1 MEQVSLR
8 AERREA
14 AGTGPARRVRD
25 EGDVPAVLY
34 GRGLDST
41 PLRVSRRDLYTALH
55 TESGT
60 NALINLEVGSDKYL
74 TVARELQRHPVR
86 GEITHLDFINISLD
100 EKINAEVGIHYL
112 GEPIGVEEG
121 GVVETIR
128 ASVEVSALPMEIP
141 SYVEVDIAHLDVNDT
156 LTAAQLPEIEGVE
169 YLIDEDAPL
178 VTVVIPSVYEEP
190 EPEEAAI
197 LLDEEGEP
205 ILDEEGEPIELDE
218 EGEPIE
224 GALPEGEEGEEA
236 AVPERIGDEDE
247 G

>member
-14 AGTGPARRVRD
+14 AGTGPARRLRD

-41 PLRVSRRDLYTALH
+41 PLRVSRRELYSALH
-55 TESGT
+55 TEAGT

-74 TVARELQRHPVR
+74 TIARELQRHPVR
-86 GEITHLDFINISLD
+86 GEILHLDFINISLD
-100 EKINAEVGIHYL
+100 EKITADVHIEYV
-112 GEPIGVEEG
+112 GEPVGVEEG

-128 ASVEVSALPMEIP
+128 NMVMVSALPMEIP
-141 SYVEVDIAHLDVNDT
+141 SGVQIDISHLDVNDT

-169 YLIDEDAPL
+169 YLIEEDAPL
-178 VTVVIPSVYEEP
+178 VTVVIPRVFEEP
-190 EPEEAAI
+190 ELEEAI
-197 LLDEEGEP
+197 LLDEEGMP
-205 ILDEEGEPIELDE
+205 VLDEEGEPIEVDA

-224 GALPEGEEGEEA
+224 GAADEEGEGREGR
-236 AVPERIGDEDE
+236 EGGESEDE

>member
-41 PLRVSRRDLYTALH
+41 PLRVSRRDLYSALH

-74 TVARELQRHPVR
+74 TIARELQRHPVR
-86 GEITHLDFINISLD
+86 GEIIHLDFINISLD
-100 EKINAEVGIHYL
+100 EEITAEVSIEYL
-112 GEPIGVEEG
+112 GEPAGVDDG

-128 ASVEVSALPMEIP
+128 TSVMVSALPMQIP
-141 SYVEVDIAHLDVNDT
+141 SSVEVDISELGVGDT

-169 YLIDEDAPL
+169 YLEDEDSPL
-178 VTVVIPSVYEEP
+178 VTVVIPAVFEEP
-190 EPEEAAI
+190 TVAEVE
-197 LLDEEGEP
+197 LDEEGMP
-205 ILDEEGEPIELDE
+205 ILVDD

-224 GALPEGEEGEEA
+224 GDEDGEPIEAAEGEADAGD
-236 AVPERIGDEDE
+236 DEDE